1 MKTDQLITQEFSLNM
16 GPQHPSTHGV
26 YRVILTLNGETITRA
41 ENVIGYLHRGIE
53 KLAESRTY
61 PQIVPYTDRLD
72 YLAGVL
78 NNIAYTQTVEKH
90 MNIILPERAEYLRV
104 IFGELSRIAS
114 HLVCVSSMA
123 LDLNSFT
130 GWMYAFADREKILD
144 LFEMTFGGRLTTN
157 YARIGGVS
165 KDIPDNF
172 LNALQTFLHDFK
184 GRLRD
189 FNTLVSYNQI
199 FIDRTKNVGKI
210 TAKQA
215 LDFGFTGP
223 NLRASGVNFDLR
235 KKAPYSI
242 YDRFDFDIPVLQTG
256 DCYDRYMIRILEI
269 EQSVRII
276 EQAMKSIPDG
286 PILAEVP
293 RVIKPE
299 PGETFHQIEGAK
311 GLLGFHMVSD
321 GSKSPY
327 RLHIH
332 GPSFVNIGI
341 IPEIGK
347 GMIIQDFVAFLAS
360 LDFVLGEVD
369 R

>member
-1 MKTDQLITQEFSLNM
+1 MTTDRLITQEFSLNL

-26 YRVILTLNGETITRA
+26 YRVILTLDGEKIVHA

-53 KLAESRTY
+53 KLAETLTY
-61 PQIVPYTDRLD
+61 PQFAPYTDRLD

-78 NNIAYTQTVEKH
+78 NNIAYAQTIEKH
-90 MNIILPERAEYLRV
+90 MQIVVPERAQYLRV
-104 IFGELSRIAS
+104 LFGELSRIAS

-165 KDIPDNF
+165 KDIPDTFMSAIRSF
-172 LNALQTFLHDFK
+172 LDSFY
-184 GRLRD
+184 GRLKD
-189 FNTLVSYNQI
+189 FNDLVSFNQI
-199 FIDRTKNVGKI
+199 FIDRTKGVGI
-210 TAKQA
+210 ISADQA
-215 LDFGFTGP
+215 IDYGLTGA
-223 NLRASGVNFDLR
+223 NLRASGVHFDLR
-235 KKAPYSI
+235 KKSPYGL

-256 DCYDRYMIRILEI
+256 DCYDRYYIRILEI
-269 EQSVRII
+269 IQSLRII
-276 EQAMKSIPDG
+276 EQVLQSIPEGTLMGD
-286 PILAEVP
+286 VP
-293 RVIKPE
+293 RVIKPLA
-299 PGETFHQIEGAK
+299 GETFHQIEGAK
-311 GLLGFHMVSD
+311 GLLGFHLVSD

-332 GPSFVNIGI
+332 APSFVNIGI
-341 IPEIGK
+341 IPEIAK
-347 GMIIQDFVAFLAS
+347 GMLIQDFIALLAS